1 MANIVIAD
9 DSIVMRTI
17 LQFMIEKCGH
27 RVVGTAKDGEDAVRA
42 CKGQRPDA
50 VLLDAVMKG
59 TDGLVALQ
67 EIKRLGLSGKI
78 IIVVEAGQVSEE
90 AEAKQMGAD
99 GILRKP
105 FVLQQVSDELIRI
118 LAS

>member
-27 RVVGTAKDGEDAVRA
+27 RVVGTAKDGEDAVRV
-42 CKGQRPDA
+42 CKGQRSDA
-50 VLLDAVMKG
+50 IMIDAVMKG

-67 EIKRLGLSGKI
+67 EIKRLGLSK
-78 IIVVEAGQVSEE
+78 
-90 AEAKQMGAD
+90 KNNY
-99 GILRKP
+99 RC
-105 FVLQQVSDELIRI
+105 
-118 LAS
+118 